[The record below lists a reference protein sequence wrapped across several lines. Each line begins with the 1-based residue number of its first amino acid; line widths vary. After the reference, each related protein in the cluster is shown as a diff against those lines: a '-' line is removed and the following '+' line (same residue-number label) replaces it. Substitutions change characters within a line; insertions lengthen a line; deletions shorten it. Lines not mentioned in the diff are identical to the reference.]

1 MPKILSYT
9 KPVIFM
15 IFFFGISICPAEGI
29 DKDVTVM
36 SISGNAEVMESGA
49 SSWIPALSGMKLGSG
64 DTIRTKENSHLDLDF
79 GGKAQAAVVRIAEKS
94 TLKIDAYIASD
105 KIEDRKITLDLA
117 VGEVL
122 VKVNKVKDESQF
134 QVRTP
139 TSIVGVRGTMFKVRT
154 SQSE

>member
-1 MPKILSYT
+1 MYKKLINII
-9 KPVIFM
+9 PVITTVLM
-15 IFFFGISICPAEGI
+15 FGFSASAYGEGG
-29 DKDVTVM
+29 KDVTVM
-36 SISGNAEVMESGA
+36 NISGNAEVMESGA

-94 TLKIDAYIASD
+94 SLKIDTYIASD
-105 KIEDRKITLDLA
+105 KIEGRKITLDLA